1 MKHGRKLLAI
11 LLACC
16 LTVPTVK
23 TVYAEE
29 TAEET
34 IQTEKPV
41 QSEIAETTGKENTT
55 EKTKEEKED
64 VTEETAESGGT
75 ASDEKQEGSEEPTGE
90 IKPEEKAE
98 AQSRELT
105 GSAEATVAMQNDG
118 SAVAEVD
125 GQSYDS
131 LQTALSQAQAGT
143 VKLLTD
149 VALTAALSAG
159 ATATLDLNG
168 HSIVTNGLCAI
179 KVYNGTLT
187 VKDSTATQPT
197 VNGKEVTGYQG
208 GFIQARGNAINVAEG
223 GVFYLE
229 SGKLVSTGN
238 VAVMVNGNKAPRKDG
253 NESLTTSYVTIN
265 GGYVVGQ
272 EGAVGALGRGATAT
286 VNGGVLEG
294 LDNAVVA
301 GNGSDDESRY
311 MGGTT
316 INIAGGTL
324 VGHIKSSGY
333 IACGIYH
340 PQKGKLNISGGTIYA
355 DGGVGV
361 LMRGGE
367 LNMTGGT
374 VITTGSTS
382 GKVGDSNIIS
392 DCYGVYVD
400 GSAGYPAAK
409 EEGFTANISGGRV
422 GTAAGVPVVNLTNK
436 GGVTKGTLKIT
447 GGAYSAEVPE
457 EYLPEGSTTTKGKD
471 NYYTLTEKKI
481 AEINGTTYPSLQT
494 AVTAAKSGE
503 TVKLLEDVTENIT
516 VAEDAKLTLD
526 LNGKTLNCAAYPV
539 SVKGDLTIENGT
551 IARNIAGDSA
561 PSGVVQVDG
570 SGAKCT
576 LNSGTIK
583 GMGQAYGI
591 TVVGGATAVV
601 NGGTIDSVYAALAG
615 NNREGT
621 MNFTVNGGTLNPKY
635 GPAIYMPG
643 PVSLNVTGGTLNGG
657 ISLRMGKVRISGGTI
672 NAITEKIDSPT
683 EYYHYSGNAWLPDA
697 LYVFGGTY
705 TSGTGNNAL
714 DLEITGGTLNC
725 ANGQGSAV
733 AIYDLGAV
741 EQSMTVKISGDAGL
755 STNATGREAYQVLGK
770 AEVDPNN
777 ENKHYANFWKDSYTG
792 NVDSQLSGGY
802 YSHEAEQKYIV
813 SGKVCSKGSYAVN
826 GRIYSYTI
834 GAPEKAVVVT
844 VPGTNVGTVSDK
856 VTDKTTAETI
866 ANHVELAGD
875 AALTAAAAPIR
886 DNLASKD
893 STVGT
898 SKAALENQNHIIL
911 VDDAKITTSVEPY
924 LETTVTG
931 ITKTDTEKRI
941 ELDIKMYYNIKAT
954 AVDSTN
960 GRMTATVAEKQ
971 LMPDANVIGK
981 ELKISVKIPTGIF
994 SETDAIFVKH
1004 TKEDGS
1010 VYNHEATLTTAATG
1024 EAEDTLTFVNKYGF
1038 SSFVIG
1044 TDTRSATVKYEDGTA
1059 AGTTVSYGPGDVGI
1073 KGLPAG
1079 PAKSGYTFKGWSL
1092 VTPGGTVLE
1101 THSGKLTDALLTRLA
1116 EVTGTIIAKPVY
1128 EEIKSNTDTTTGSS
1142 NSGSTKKHHSS
1153 GSSKT
1158 ATTVKAAKT
1167 GDESNIW
1174 LPAGMLAV
1182 AVLGLGCCMVYRKKK
1197 REKAE

>member
-1 MKHGRKLLAI
+1 MKHVRKLLAV

-55 EKTKEEKED
+55 EETKEEKED
-64 VTEETAESGGT
+64 VTEEAAESGGT
-75 ASDEKQEGSEEPTGE
+75 ASDEKQEASEEPTGE

-125 GQSYDS
+125 GQSY
-131 LQTALSQAQAGT
+131 
-143 VKLLTD
+143 
-149 VALTAALSAG
+149 
-159 ATATLDLNG
+159 
-168 HSIVTNGLCAI
+168 
-179 KVYNGTLT
+179 
-187 VKDSTATQPT
+187 
-197 VNGKEVTGYQG
+197 
-208 GFIQARGNAINVAEG
+208 
-223 GVFYLE
+223 
-229 SGKLVSTGN
+229 
-238 VAVMVNGNKAPRKDG
+238 
-253 NESLTTSYVTIN
+253 
-265 GGYVVGQ
+265 
-272 EGAVGALGRGATAT
+272 
-286 VNGGVLEG
+286 
-294 LDNAVVA
+294 
-301 GNGSDDESRY
+301 
-311 MGGTT
+311 
-316 INIAGGTL
+316 
-324 VGHIKSSGY
+324 
-333 IACGIYH
+333 
-340 PQKGKLNISGGTIYA
+340 
-355 DGGVGV
+355 
-361 LMRGGE
+361 
-367 LNMTGGT
+367 
-374 VITTGSTS
+374 
-382 GKVGDSNIIS
+382 
-392 DCYGVYVD
+392 
-400 GSAGYPAAK
+400 
-409 EEGFTANISGGRV
+409 
-422 GTAAGVPVVNLTNK
+422 
-436 GGVTKGTLKIT
+436 
-447 GGAYSAEVPE
+447 
-457 EYLPEGSTTTKGKD
+457 
-471 NYYTLTEKKI
+471 
-481 AEINGTTYPSLQT
+481 PSLQEAVDAAAGGQT
-494 AVTAAKSGE
+494 VKVTADVDLTQ
-503 TVKLLEDVTENIT
+503 TVVVEGK
-516 VAEDAKLTLD
+516 KLTLD
-526 LNGKTLNCAAYPV
+526 LNGKKLYNSKDIWEGRPNDWSLV
-539 SVKGDLTIENGT
+539 SVRENGDLTITGEGTLATKENDCYGVDLQDVTAKCTIESGTYIGNIHAVYVQSGALTVKGGNYSIQQLYPNASLSYEFVLNCYDANHANGTATITVSGGTFEKFNPGNNNAEGKGNSFLAEGYKAVQNGDSYEVVELKVAEINGT
-551 IARNIAGDSA
+551 IYSSLLKAMEAAKSGDTIKMLEDEDLTEILTVDASKKVTLDLAGHTVKTLESTDKDTLIVK
-561 PSGVVQVDG
+561 GELTIKDTVG
-570 SGAKCT
+570 SGKLQSKCAIEANGAAAK
-576 LNSGTIK
+576 
-583 GMGQAYGI
+583 I
-591 TVVGGATAVV
+591 TVESSIIEVTGEYGFYAKEGGTVV
-601 NGGTIDSVYAALAG
+601 INGGNITSYYAALSG
-615 NNREGT
+615 NNTTGD
-621 MNFTVNGGTLNPKY
+621 MNFTVNGGTLTAKY

-802 YSHEAEQKYIV
+802 YSHEAEKKYIV

-856 VTDKTTAETI
+856 VTDNDKAMAATI
-866 ANHVELAGD
+866 ANQVELAGD

-893 STVGT
+893 STVRT
-898 SKAALENQNHIIL
+898 SKAALEKQYNITLAN
-911 VDDAKITTSVEPY
+911 DAEITTSVEPY

-954 AVDSTN
+954 AVDSTH
-960 GRMTATVAEKQ
+960 GKMTATVAEKQ
-971 LMPDANVIGK
+971 LMPDTNVIGK
-981 ELKISVKIPTGIF
+981 ELKISVKIPKGIF

-1073 KGLPAG
+1073 KELPAG

-1092 VTPGGTVLE
+1092 VTPGGTVLG